1 VEALLAKGV
10 TKRYTHHTALD
21 DVSLSIPAQ
30 SIYGLLGPNG
40 AGKTTFIRI
49 VNQIINADNGEISV
63 FGEKLTERHIGVIG
77 YLPEERGLYKKLKV
91 GEQLLYLAQLKGLSR
106 SEALERSK
114 RWITKFDI
122 KDWWNKKVEDLSK
135 GMAQKVQFIS
145 TVMHEPKLIIL
156 DEPFSGFD
164 PVNAQLITEQIL
176 DIRNNGSTIIFST
189 HRMETVEDLCDHVAL
204 INKSKKI
211 VEGTKKQIKDT
222 YKSNTYT
229 VEHKGPFSINGQ
241 YELVSQKSIEE
252 NHFQSVIKASA
263 LGNPNQLIKELINI
277 TEVHSFIEKVP
288 TMSEIF
294 ISLVKGKSDE

>member
-1 VEALLAKGV
+1 
-10 TKRYTHHTALD
+10 
-21 DVSLSIPAQ
+21 
-30 SIYGLLGPNG
+30 
-40 AGKTTFIRI
+40 
-49 VNQIINADNGEISV
+49 
-63 FGEKLTERHIGVIG
+63 
-77 YLPEERGLYKKLKV
+77 
-91 GEQLLYLAQLKGLSR
+91 
-106 SEALERSK
+106 
-114 RWITKFDI
+114 
-122 KDWWNKKVEDLSK
+122 
-135 GMAQKVQFIS
+135 
-145 TVMHEPKLIIL
+145 
-156 DEPFSGFD
+156 
-164 PVNAQLITEQIL
+164 
-176 DIRNNGSTIIFST
+176 
-189 HRMETVEDLCDHVAL
+189 METVEDLCDHVAL